1 MTDVRIFYTDEENDD
16 IFVGSDDEYKE
27 LLKVATLKNKVLV
40 VVFILSVQA
49 NPFSPGGLPSGG
61 ELPRSGQEEQSLQE
75 GEENGPAGSRLQDL
89 PGESD
94 EVLD

>member
-27 LLKVATLKNKVLV
+27 LLKVATLKNKVLI
-40 VVFILSVQA
+40 VFILSVQA
-49 NPFSPGGLPSGG
+49 NPFSPGGLPPGG

-75 GEENGPAGSRLQDL
+75 GEEDGPAGSRLQDL